1 MRLVAVSVGDVLE
14 LSTEGVA
21 AHARILR
28 ARLVELQ
35 RTLRVPLPVY
45 LILTKCD
52 LLPGFVDWF
61 GALDRKDRD
70 QVWGVTFDLPATDSD
85 RAAREFERAFDALV
99 DRLADG
105 LCGRLLAERDTQRR
119 GRIFAL
125 AHQARSLAGPLEALV
140 RGLCGPSVRAAG
152 EGAWLRGVYLTSATQ
167 QGTPIDRMLSA
178 FGRELGLERQI
189 LPPNQGSGK
198 SFFLSR
204 LLNEVVLVEAELSGR
219 PLRQRWQRRLRLA
232 SVVALQL
239 AAVALATWWVSGYLR
254 SRADMA
260 RLDGEVE
267 RARAIVD
274 AMPTRVGA
282 DPRALL
288 PALDAAVALA
298 RAVPARRTAELL
310 DVGSRSLRKLSA
322 GAHAAYD
329 RILLGSF
336 QARIGKAIDASLRAG
351 ADPNVQYE
359 ALKAYTMLQDPGHFD
374 AAGFKVFVL
383 SYWDTSLSPPL
394 SPTERAGLAGHLDA
408 LINAGAVGSGVSVE
422 PALVDSVRS
431 RLAAQSPAERIALR
445 VAVRLAA
452 RSPADFTVA
461 PLGAAA
467 AALFVGADG
476 RSAPRAVPGRYTI
489 EAYRDLVLKGAPAIA
504 TQLAAESPWVL
515 GTVPAAAPS
524 ATAEFLASYQASYA
538 RAWGDFLD
546 DLRLKSAASNA
557 EAVQQARALGTAGG
571 PLALLLEAIVR
582 ETPGT
587 LADGSSGPIAP
598 TDPLAPRFLAL
609 RALLARDAADGAPL
623 DAVLQSFRELAT
635 LRTSTATTPAAP
647 GATAHERLSGVL
659 AEAGRAPEPVHSMLL
674 ALAALP
680 ASAPVSAAA
689 SPAML
694 SRQIAARLGVGCI
707 RLVAGQFPFVRSA
720 ARDAS
725 LADFSRMFAPKGA
738 FDEVFAQWLAPHVD
752 TSSEMWQPR
761 GSGPAPDAQ
770 ELERFRSAARIREV
784 FFPHGGTEPAIQ
796 LTFRALDMDERIEH
810 FQLEIDGQMVRYA
823 HGPPV
828 PTTIKWPG
836 ARGSARVDVTPTPEG
851 DPVEYNGPWALFRLM
866 DHAAVQEG
874 GSPGRLRV
882 TFDVGGRHASF
893 EVESDSGA
901 NPFRLRELEHFDCPI
916 PAQ

>member
-1 MRLVAVSVGDVLE
+1 M
-14 LSTEGVA
+14 
-21 AHARILR
+21 LR
-28 ARLVELQ
+28 
-35 RTLRVPLPVY
+35 
-45 LILTKCD
+45 D
-52 LLPGFVDWF
+52 
-61 GALDRKDRD
+61 
-70 QVWGVTFDLPATDSD
+70 
-85 RAAREFERAFDALV
+85 
-99 DRLADG
+99 
-105 LCGRLLAERDTQRR
+105 
-119 GRIFAL
+119 
-125 AHQARSLAGPLEALV
+125 
-140 RGLCGPSVRAAG
+140 PS
-152 EGAWLRGVYLTSATQ
+152 
-167 QGTPIDRMLSA
+167 
-178 FGRELGLERQI
+178 
-189 LPPNQGSGK
+189 
-198 SFFLSR
+198 
-204 LLNEVVLVEAELSGR
+204 
-219 PLRQRWQRRLRLA
+219 
-232 SVVALQL
+232 
-239 AAVALATWWVSGYLR
+239 
-254 SRADMA
+254 
-260 RLDGEVE
+260 
-267 RARAIVD
+267 
-274 AMPTRVGA
+274 
-282 DPRALL
+282 
-288 PALDAAVALA
+288 
-298 RAVPARRTAELL
+298 
-310 DVGSRSLRKLSA
+310 
-322 GAHAAYD
+322 
-329 RILLGSF
+329 
-336 QARIGKAIDASLRAG
+336 
-351 ADPNVQYE
+351 
-359 ALKAYTMLQDPGHFD
+359 HFD

-445 VAVRLAA
+445 AAVRLAA
-452 RSPADFTVA
+452 TSPADFTVA
-461 PLGAAA
+461 SLGAAA

-489 EAYRDLVLKGAPAIA
+489 EAYRDVVLKEAPAIA
-504 TQLAAESPWVL
+504 TQLAAESLWVL
-515 GTVPAAAPS
+515 GTAPATAPS

-538 RAWGDFLD
+538 RAWGELLD

-557 EAVQQARALGTAGG
+557 EAAQQARALGTAGG

-582 ETPGT
+582 ETPRH
-587 LADGSSGPIAP
+587 LAEGSSGPIAP

-609 RALLARDAADGAPL
+609 HGLLARDASGGAPL

-635 LRTSTATTPAAP
+635 LRTSLATATTSAAP
-647 GATAHERLSGVL
+647 SATSHERLAGVL

-674 ALAALP
+674 ALAALR
-680 ASAPVSAAA
+680 ASAPVAAAA

-752 TSSEMWQPR
+752 TSSEVWQPR

-784 FFPHGGTEPAIQ
+784 FFPRGGTEPAIQ
-796 LTFRALDMDERIEH
+796 LTFRALDMDETIDN

-836 ARGSARVDVTPTPEG
+836 AHGSARVDVTPTPEG

-874 GSPGRLRV
+874 GSPGRFRV

-893 EVESDSGA
+893 EVQSDSGA